1 MRPNKKLPRGLRLCN
16 PCNIRISTD
25 KFLGEVQPSSDKAL
39 KEFERNAYGYRA
51 AFRVLLTY
59 ITRYHVNTMRGMIA
73 RFAPA
78 TENHTEAYVN
88 TVAQR
93 AAIDPDKELRTVDKE
108 DLIRMVA
115 AMSYVENGVEA
126 DMHEVVDGWILVNEC
141 PS

>member
-1 MRPNKKLPRGLRLCN
+1 MQPLQHPYQHGQVPRGGATLLRQGFQGVRAKRIRLPCRIPCAADLYNTLPRQHREGHDRTLR
-16 PCNIRISTD
+16 
-25 KFLGEVQPSSDKAL
+25 PSHGKP
-39 KEFERNAYGYRA
+39 YG
-51 AFRVLLTY
+51 
-59 ITRYHVNTMRGMIA
+59 
-73 RFAPA
+73 
-78 TENHTEAYVN
+78 AYVN

>member
-1 MRPNKKLPRGLRLCN
+1 MCN

-25 KFLGEVQPSSDKAL
+25 KFLGEVQPSSDKAF

-93 AAIDPDKELRTVDKE
+93 AAIDPDKDVTIEYYSEATEVTAE
-108 DLIRMVA
+108 QA
-115 AMSYVENGVEA
+115 AEEGAGNG
-126 DMHEVVDGWILVNEC
+126 
-141 PS
+141 

>member
-1 MRPNKKLPRGLRLCN
+1 
-16 PCNIRISTD
+16 
-25 KFLGEVQPSSDKAL
+25 
-39 KEFERNAYGYRA
+39 
-51 AFRVLLTY
+51 
-59 ITRYHVNTMRGMIA
+59 MIA